1 MNAPPPLSS
10 ATTDLAALMAR
21 VAVRD
26 RPAFTALYKA
36 TSAKLFGIVL
46 RIVKRREL
54 AEEILQEVYV
64 KIWDRAGDYD
74 STRASP
80 ITWLATIARNRAL
93 DEVRRAT
100 HLSIEDTPEALNV
113 ESSEPDPLQSLAASE
128 EFKRLL
134 GCLQGL
140 ENDRR
145 DMVLM
150 AYFHGSTREE
160 LSTRYNAPVPT
171 IKTWLHRS
179 LKLLRECL
187 GR

>member
-1 MNAPPPLSS
+1 MNATSPP
-10 ATTDLAALMAR
+10 TTAADLAGLMAR
-21 VAVRD
+21 VAKRD
-26 RPAFTALYKA
+26 RAAFSALYSA

-46 RIVKRREL
+46 RILKRREL

-74 STRASP
+74 PQRASP

-93 DEVRRAT
+93 DEARRAT
-100 HLSIEDTPEALNV
+100 PISIEDSPEALNV
-113 ESSEPDPLQSLAASE
+113 ASNEPDPLQHLAASE

-140 ENDRR
+140 EADRR

-150 AYFHGSTREE
+150 AYFHGTTREVLAE
-160 LSTRYNAPVPT
+160 RFNAPVAT

-179 LKLLRECL
+179 LKVLRECM